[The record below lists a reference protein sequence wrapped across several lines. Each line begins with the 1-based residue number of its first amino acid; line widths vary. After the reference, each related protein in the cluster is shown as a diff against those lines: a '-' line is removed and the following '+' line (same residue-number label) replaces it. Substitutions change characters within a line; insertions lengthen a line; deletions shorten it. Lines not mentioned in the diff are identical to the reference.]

1 MSSMP
6 FGSVGYFVLMLAS
19 RMPYFLVLVVGLWLW
34 LIHPRRGT
42 RGMNLLGMGILVEL
56 LLSLLSPV
64 LSMVMSQM
72 LSSVGA
78 GMASSAVGF
87 VLVQGLVFSLLSAVP
102 MGLILYGAFTIAR
115 ERGEEDDERDAEQ
128 RDARPV

>member
-19 RMPYFLVLVVGLWLW
+19 RMPYFLVLVAGLWLW

-42 RGMNLLGMGILVEL
+42 RGMNILGMGIVAEL
-56 LLSLLSPV
+56 LMSLFNPV
-64 LSMVMSQM
+64 LSVVMSR
-72 LSSVGA
+72 LLTTSGVGV
-78 GMASSAVGF
+78 ASQLMWF
-87 VLVQGLVFSLLSAVP
+87 TLVQGLVYSLLAAVP